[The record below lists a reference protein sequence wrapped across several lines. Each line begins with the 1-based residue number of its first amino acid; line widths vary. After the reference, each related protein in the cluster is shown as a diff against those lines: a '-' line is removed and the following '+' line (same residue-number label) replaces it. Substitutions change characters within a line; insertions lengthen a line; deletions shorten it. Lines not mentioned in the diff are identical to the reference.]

1 MHLTELS
8 WKHVTHPRDVLK
20 IGQEVRV
27 EVISVDRERK
37 RIGLSIKRTEAD
49 PWDEIA
55 TTYTQGQLVR
65 ARVTKL
71 TKFGAFAR
79 LVDNNEIE
87 GLIHISELSDS
98 RVNHPK
104 DVVNEGDEITL
115 RVIKVDVRNRRLGL
129 SLKRVNSAEYLD
141 LDLGRDW
148 GDEH

>member
-1 MHLTELS
+1 M
-8 WKHVTHPRDVLK
+8 
-20 IGQEVRV
+20 
-27 EVISVDRERK
+27 
-37 RIGLSIKRTEAD
+37 
-49 PWDEIA
+49 
-55 TTYTQGQLVR
+55 
-65 ARVTKL
+65 
-71 TKFGAFAR
+71 
-79 LVDNNEIE
+79 E